1 MPNEKQ
7 NYAMVHQPNT
17 SKVVVVPFWEGYR
30 IYADLQVLIGGDHT
44 ERIMRLIV
52 DYCQFDASAYYKSLV
67 SIVNLPTTNPNNII
81 DVNEMIM
88 SLGRHVYATFFKYQL
103 FSPNQSGFGYR
114 LHQVMNSGKLA
125 LFHKLTL

>member
-1 MPNEKQ
+1 MSNEKQ
-7 NYAMVHQPNT
+7 NYVMVHQPNT
-17 SKVVVVPFWEGYR
+17 SKVVVFPFWEGYR

-44 ERIMRLIV
+44 DRIMRLIV

-88 SLGRHVYATFFKYQL
+88 SLGRHVYATFFKYHL
-103 FSPNQSGFGYR
+103 FTSNQIGFGYR

-125 LFHKLTL
+125 LYHKLTL

>member
-1 MPNEKQ
+1 MSNEKQ

-17 SKVVVVPFWEGYR
+17 SKVVVVQFWEGYR

-44 ERIMRLIV
+44 DRIMRLIV

-81 DVNEMIM
+81 DVDEMIM
-88 SLGRHVYATFFKYQL
+88 SLGRHVYATFFKYHL
-103 FSPNQSGFGYR
+103 FAPNQIGFGYR